1 MYHLKQYQHTYE
13 KVTYDKY
20 LVLKH
25 YLGSVNLN
33 LMVHFDIFIFITKN
47 LLYIFKCIIMI
58 NKLTYQEVIDLE
70 VYQ

>member
-25 YLGSVNLN
+25 SLGSVNLD
-33 LMVHFDIFIFITKN
+33 LMVPFHIFYIYYKEST
-47 LLYIFKCIIMI
+47 LYIQMYYYDK
-58 NKLTYQEVIDLE
+58 
-70 VYQ
+70 

>member
-1 MYHLKQYQHTYE
+1 MYHLKQYQHTYK

-33 LMVHFDIFIFITKN
+33 LMVPFDIFYFYYKEST
-47 LLYIFKCIIMI
+47 LYIQIYYYDK
-58 NKLTYQEVIDLE
+58 
-70 VYQ
+70 